1 MARVALLSQGARSAQ
16 VPAAVLPPAAKLPI
30 FREGEDVDAFIEHFE
45 SVARDYGLEDSA
57 KKVHMSA
64 SLSGKAREAYNT
76 LPPEGTYADLCRALR
91 AQYRLTPEAYRRKFR
106 DIRKRPD
113 ETWAQCSVRL
123 DKALTNWEQ
132 LSSIPLREFILLEQ
146 VYSFMPQDIAVQVR
160 DSHPDDLMAA
170 ARRADGYEEAR
181 RDAREGTG
189 LRSVGQG
196 RHPRMPDRG
205 TLPHRSGEKSPSSA
219 QPHPPVSC
227 WNCGMRGHLRRDC
240 PALTS
245 AQPGRYQKGNLVQV
259 VDHADCFQSVTG
271 EREDYLAI
279 FLSIVEGKVRDT
291 IRDTGATCVFVDE
304 SLVSPSA
311 KRGKSCWV
319 TGVQG
324 CFQAERP
331 CVQICVD
338 TPYFEGVVWAVALE
352 RPPCSLLIG
361 NTITFVDGRKERVS
375 TQLPPGV
382 TAGVVT
388 RSASQPRRA
397 LEPVRTPV
405 SPSDSAL
412 KVDRQTVQS
421 LQRKD
426 PSLAKVQELA
436 RTGSESPRDGTQYVF
451 KQGTLF
457 RVFAKQGRSFKQL
470 VVPSELRP
478 TVLALGHDSSMAGH
492 LGVRRTQERI
502 WQDFY
507 WPGCSSDIRQY
518 CRSCEVCQRTTPKG
532 QNVRVPL
539 GTVPIVGEPFSKV
552 AVDLVGPIHPS
563 SARGHHYILVMV
575 DYATRYPEAVP
586 LRSIDTPTVAE
597 ALWQMWTRVGVP
609 DQVLSDQGTQFMG
622 NVMREV
628 HQLLGIKGLFTSPYH
643 AQANGLVER
652 FNATLKKMLQRLCV
666 KRPRDWDRLV
676 PAVLFAYR
684 EVPQESMKFSP
695 FELLYGRTVK
705 GPMSILRRVWTQE
718 DFQGDDPA
726 RTESEYVVDLRNR
739 VKERSKER
747 WFDQG
752 DEVLLL
758 LLVRHNKLQV
768 SWQGPFKVLERVGDW
783 DYRISV
789 RGKSKLYHANLLKKF
804 LRRERAAAAYC
815 PTVIEDKSEAT
826 ELGGGSSAIPC
837 VPLTAEESFKDVVLG
852 ADLAVRRAQ
861 LQELTAE
868 ASYVHTDL
876 PLRSRVGECELIL
889 DTDEP
894 VWVRQ
899 YPLPH
904 SQTQVIAKEVEAML
918 SMGVI
923 EKASSPYSAP
933 IVLVR
938 KKDGKVRFCVD
949 YRQLNKHLRFDAE
962 PLPNI
967 DEIFARLG
975 KAKVFSK
982 LDLTKGYWQIPV
994 KTSDRPKTAF
1004 TTPDGQFQWVT
1015 MPFGLKTAGAIFS
1028 RTMREVLA
1036 PLKLP
1041 EIQNFMDDLLI
1052 ASECWRG
1059 HIKVLRALFR
1069 HLKEVH
1075 LAAKPSK
1082 CELGFSE
1089 IQFLGHTVSEG
1100 HLGLQQ
1106 EKVDRIRNAPVPTT
1120 KKELRSFLGL
1130 AGYYRKFVPR
1140 YAEVAL
1146 PLTEKTRGKEPTK
1159 VSWSPECQ
1167 KAFDSLKDALVSAPI
1182 LQLPDQSKPFVLR
1195 TDASGTGLGAV
1206 LLQEHEGM
1214 LRPVAYASK
1223 KLVGA
1228 EFRYHA
1234 IELECLAVVWSVR
1247 KFYPYLHGRT
1257 FQLQCDHNPL
1267 QYLHR
1272 IRPVSRR
1279 LMGWAMELQSHS
1291 CLSVSEGYRQPWS

>member
-1 MARVALLSQGARSAQ
+1 M
-16 VPAAVLPPAAKLPI
+16 
-30 FREGEDVDAFIEHFE
+30 
-45 SVARDYGLEDSA
+45 
-57 KKVHMSA
+57 
-64 SLSGKAREAYNT
+64 
-76 LPPEGTYADLCRALR
+76 
-91 AQYRLTPEAYRRKFR
+91 
-106 DIRKRPD
+106 
-113 ETWAQCSVRL
+113 
-123 DKALTNWEQ
+123 
-132 LSSIPLREFILLEQ
+132 
-146 VYSFMPQDIAVQVR
+146 
-160 DSHPDDLMAA
+160 
-170 ARRADGYEEAR
+170 
-181 RDAREGTG
+181 
-189 LRSVGQG
+189 
-196 RHPRMPDRG
+196 
-205 TLPHRSGEKSPSSA
+205 
-219 QPHPPVSC
+219 
-227 WNCGMRGHLRRDC
+227 
-240 PALTS
+240 
-245 AQPGRYQKGNLVQV
+245 
-259 VDHADCFQSVTG
+259 
-271 EREDYLAI
+271 
-279 FLSIVEGKVRDT
+279 
-291 IRDTGATCVFVDE
+291 
-304 SLVSPSA
+304 
-311 KRGKSCWV
+311 
-319 TGVQG
+319 
-324 CFQAERP
+324 
-331 CVQICVD
+331 
-338 TPYFEGVVWAVALE
+338 
-352 RPPCSLLIG
+352 
-361 NTITFVDGRKERVS
+361 
-375 TQLPPGV
+375 
-382 TAGVVT
+382 VT

-426 PSLAKVQELA
+426 PSLAKVRELA

-502 WQDFY
+502 WQDFC

-539 GTVPIVGEPFSKV
+539 GTVPIVAEPFSKV

-563 SARGHHYILVMV
+563 STRGHHYILVMV

-586 LRSIDTPTVAE
+586 LRSIDAPTVAE

-652 FNATLKKMLQRLCV
+652 FNATLKKMLQRLCI

-676 PAVLFAYR
+676 PAVLFAHR
-684 EVPQESMKFSP
+684 EVPQESMKFSS

-705 GPMSILRRVWTQE
+705 GPMSILRWVWTQE
-718 DFQGDDPA
+718 DSQGDDPTH
-726 RTESEYVVDLRNR
+726 TESEYVVDLRNR
-739 VKERSKER
+739 VKEVCEIAQENLRQASRWYARCFNRRSKER

-758 LLVRHNKLQV
+758 LPVRHNKLQV
-768 SWQGPFKVLERVGDW
+768 LWQGPFKVLERVGDW

-815 PTVIEDKSEAT
+815 PTVIEDDESEAT
-826 ELGGGSSAIPC
+826 ESGVGSSAIPC

-852 ADLAVRRAQ
+852 PDLSAVRRAQ

-868 ASYVHTDL
+868 ASYVLTDL
-876 PLRSRVGECELIL
+876 PLRSRVGECEIIL

-894 VWVRQ
+894 VQVRQ

-933 IVLVR
+933 IVLLR

-949 YRQLNKHLRFDAE
+949 YRQLNKHLRFNAE

-994 KTSDRPKTAF
+994 KTSDRPRTAF

-1041 EIQNFMDDLLI
+1041 EIQNFMDNLLI
-1052 ASECWRG
+1052 ASECWQG

-1069 HLKEVH
+1069 RLKEVH

-1120 KKELRSFLGL
+1120 KKELRSILGL

-1228 EFRYHA
+1228 EFQYHA
-1234 IELECLAVVWSVR
+1234 IELECFAVVWSVR
-1247 KFYPYLHGRT
+1247 KFYPYLYGRT

-1291 CLSVSEGYRQPWS
+1291 YVFQSVKGVDNHGADYLSRQS

>member
-1 MARVALLSQGARSAQ
+1 M
-16 VPAAVLPPAAKLPI
+16 
-30 FREGEDVDAFIEHFE
+30 
-45 SVARDYGLEDSA
+45 
-57 KKVHMSA
+57 
-64 SLSGKAREAYNT
+64 
-76 LPPEGTYADLCRALR
+76 R

-132 LSSIPLREFILLEQ
+132 LSSIPLRELILLEQ

-160 DSHPDDLMAA
+160 DSHPDDLTAA

-181 RDAREGTG
+181 RDARGGVLACGAWVRVDILGCRIGVLCPIVLARSHHPAHSLTLQLAAGT
-189 LRSVGQG
+189 VGSEDTSDVIA
-196 RHPRMPDRG
+196 RP
-205 TLPHRSGEKSPSSA
+205 
-219 QPHPPVSC
+219 
-227 WNCGMRGHLRRDC
+227 C
-240 PALTS
+240 PLHS
-245 AQPGRYQKGNLVQV
+245 QV
-259 VDHADCFQSVTG
+259 VTRNSVTG
-271 EREDYLAI
+271 EREDSLAT

-304 SLVSPSA
+304 ALVSPSA

-361 NTITFVDGRKERVS
+361 NTVTFVDGRKERVS

-426 PSLAKVQELA
+426 PSLAKVRELA
-436 RTGSESPRDGTQYVF
+436 RTGSESPQDGTQYVF

-478 TVLALGHDSSMAGH
+478 TVLAFGHDSSMAGH

-539 GTVPIVGEPFSKV
+539 GTVPIVAEPFSKV

-586 LRSIDTPTVAE
+586 LRSIDAPTVVE
-597 ALWQMWTRVGVP
+597 ALWQMWTRVGAP

-705 GPMSILRRVWTQE
+705 GPMSILRRVWTRE
-718 DFQGDDPA
+718 DSQGDGPT
-726 RTESEYVVDLRNR
+726 RTEAEYVVDLRNR
-739 VKERSKER
+739 VKEVCEIAQENLRQASRRYARCFNRRSKER

-758 LLVRHNKLQV
+758 LPVRHNKLQV

-789 RGKSKLYHANLLKKF
+789 RGKSKLYHANLLKF

-826 ELGGGSSAIPC
+826 ESGGGSSAIPC

-852 ADLAVRRAQ
+852 PDLSAVRRAQ

-868 ASYVHTDL
+868 ASYVLTDL
-876 PLRSRVGECELIL
+876 PLRSR
-889 DTDEP
+889 
-894 VWVRQ
+894 
-899 YPLPH
+899 
-904 SQTQVIAKEVEAML
+904 VIAKEVEAML
-918 SMGVI
+918 GMGVI

-975 KAKVFSK
+975 KANVFSK

-1069 HLKEVH
+1069 RVKEVH

-1082 CELGFSE
+1082 CELGFS
-1089 IQFLGHTVSEG
+1089 
-1100 HLGLQQ
+1100 
-1106 EKVDRIRNAPVPTT
+1106 
-1120 KKELRSFLGL
+1120 
-1130 AGYYRKFVPR
+1130 
-1140 YAEVAL
+1140 
-1146 PLTEKTRGKEPTK
+1146 
-1159 VSWSPECQ
+1159 
-1167 KAFDSLKDALVSAPI
+1167 DSDALVSAPI

-1195 TDASGTGLGAV
+1195 TDASGIGLGAV

-1214 LRPVAYASK
+1214 LQPVAYASK

-1234 IELECLAVVWSVR
+1234 IELECFAVVCICIGSV
-1247 KFYPYLHGRT
+1247 
-1257 FQLQCDHNPL
+1257 QLAGD
-1267 QYLHR
+1267 
-1272 IRPVSRR
+1272 
-1279 LMGWAMELQSHS
+1279 
-1291 CLSVSEGYRQPWS
+1291 